1 MKKVNWT
8 ILTALC
14 VVFFAAPVAGAA
26 GSTQLQKQDD
36 SSSYWSLDARVGL
49 LFDKSVEEIQCQ
61 HCYPTT
67 FGAGGFLGLD
77 LAYNW
82 DNYQAGVSGTVSP
95 IVFGGERYSAGA
107 TGGWQY
113 DLAHWLKFHAIG
125 ELGIQITN
133 NFVDGQMFGSAPD
146 DSDIAILPF
155 LGARVGLDVELWPDG
170 GLMFG
175 VWGSGQI
182 DLYNHQREFG
192 VNGFGSNE
200 TETYTVGGYRLA
212 TGVNLGFEF

>member
-14 VVFFAAPVAGAA
+14 VFFAAPVAGAA

-113 DLAHWLKFHAIG
+113 DLAHWLKFHATG

-133 NFVDGQMFGSAPD
+133 NFVDGQMFGSAAD

-155 LGARVGLDVELWPDG
+155 LDPRRLGRRTLARRRIDVGVGE
-170 GLMFG
+170 
-175 VWGSGQI
+175 GQI

-192 VNGFGSNE
+192 L
-200 TETYTVGGYRLA
+200 TVRLQ
-212 TGVNLGFEF
+212 